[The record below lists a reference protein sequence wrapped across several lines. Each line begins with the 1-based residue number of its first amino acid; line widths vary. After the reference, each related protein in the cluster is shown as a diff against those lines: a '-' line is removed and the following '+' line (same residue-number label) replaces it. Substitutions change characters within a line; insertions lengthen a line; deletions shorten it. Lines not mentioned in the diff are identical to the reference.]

1 MKNSKLS
8 PGLNFREPRKSHA
21 KYIPTDPKLAA
32 IRKNMKWATT
42 PNPLKKKI

>member
-1 MKNSKLS
+1 MKNSKFS

-21 KYIPTDPKLAA
+21 KYIPTDSKLVD
-32 IRKNMKWATT
+32 IRRDRKWSTT